1 MKAQS
6 RLYIV
11 EGEIEEQ
18 FIHFLISKHYIKP
31 GKIHIFNL
39 MQQELKQSNNI
50 LTKQH
55 DKVFCII
62 DTDCTEKPC
71 IEKLCHNYK
80 ILCQAN
86 TTVKIIPQH
95 HNFEEELS
103 HITGKKNLNEA
114 LGISH
119 SGKQNLKRK
128 LSNYKYDNIIKKS
141 PSNYCTDTDNIKSI
155 INHHGYS
162 IKKSAFSTGIELTK

>member
-1 MKAQS
+1 MKIQS

-18 FIHFLISKHYIKP
+18 FLRFLILKHYIKP
-31 GKIHIFNL
+31 GKIQIFNL
-39 MQQELKQSNNI
+39 MQQELKQTNNI

-62 DTDCTEKPC
+62 DTDRTEKSC
-71 IEKLCHNYK
+71 ITKLYHNYK
-80 ILCQAN
+80 TLCQAN
-86 TTVKIIPQH
+86 ASVKIIPQN

-103 HITGKKNLNEA
+103 HILGGKNLNHA

-128 LSNYKYDNIIKKS
+128 LSNYKYDNIIKQF
-141 PSNYCTDTDNIKSI
+141 PSNYCTDIDTIKSI
-155 INHHGYS
+155 IKQNGYS
-162 IKKSAFSTGIELTK
+162 INKNAFSTGNALTI